1 MLPWRWCVLST
12 VQFSDINSKPDCG
25 RLRSVDLY
33 FAAIVQVLQ
42 HILIHNISSGETPHE
57 PTQTKIMA
65 VFKWRFHPVMA
76 GVCCCVEWEW
86 LRARWGGK
94 ITSDL
99 SPVASG
105 PETSRDGWV
114 WKGGGRRGHPGWQQ
128 NLSCLGASH
137 LLPSAHWF
145 CAGRDQISQL
155 IKEEEVK
162 WRNGQRQ
169 MAKYRRSV
177 LETQLQSVTTRMLE
191 PVRLVDKYALTPLS

>member
-1 MLPWRWCVLST
+1 MT
-12 VQFSDINSKPDCG
+12 VSPCDG
-25 RLRSVDLY
+25 RSLLLCWVGVAAGSV
-33 FAAIVQVLQ
+33 
-42 HILIHNISSGETPHE
+42 
-57 PTQTKIMA
+57 
-65 VFKWRFHPVMA
+65 R
-76 GVCCCVEWEW
+76 
-86 LRARWGGK
+86 GK
-94 ITSDL
+94 ITSNL

-155 IKEEEVK
+155 IKEEKVK

-169 MAKYRRSV
+169 TAKYRRSV
-177 LETQLQSVTTRMLE
+177 LETQLQSRMLE
-191 PVRLVDKYALTPLS
+191 PVRLVDKYTFKLTKMALNELNTSSNIRFLLLW